1 MSTTRIGPKHQVTIP
16 KDVFENLNLEVG
28 DFLDVQVSGDA
39 IAMIPQKLI
48 PKDQAWFH
56 TREWQN
62 KEREADRAI
71 ARGAVSGPFTSAE
84 ALLKHLGKRKG
95 SRKKVT

>member
-16 KDVFENLNLEVG
+16 KEVFENLKLEVG
-28 DFLDVQVSGDA
+28 DFLDVRVSGDA

-56 TREWQN
+56 TPEWQQ
-62 KEREADRAI
+62 KEREADRAV
-71 ARGAVSGPFTSAE
+71 ARREISGPFTSAE
-84 ALLKHLGKRKG
+84 ALLKHLGKRKM
-95 SRKKVT
+95 SRKK